1 MLKDTSLYRVL
12 SPSTTLPQ
20 AAPLLTSI
28 GDPPPSPVECLP
40 QCGAG
45 QAHVPP
51 LCYLVSHSSTMLTSH
66 LFFRWTHQLLPAQA
80 PTTPQAGD
88 HPAPFD
94 PQWPPS
100 TTAAFTPWLHN
111 PHLYPYLD

>member
-1 MLKDTSLYRVL
+1 MLKATSLYRVL

-20 AAPLLTSI
+20 AAPLLTPI

-51 LCYLVSHSSTMLTSH
+51 LCYLVSHSSTTSH
-66 LFFRWTHQLLPAQA
+66 LFQVDPPAA
-80 PTTPQAGD
+80 ASPSPN
-88 HPAPFD
+88 
-94 PQWPPS
+94 S
-100 TTAAFTPWLHN
+100 TTSW
-111 PHLYPYLD
+111 